1 MQSMLYKTRI
11 PFLIFFSLCS
21 ALMSYAQEGISL
33 RDGRYEVFY
42 TTFNSSFI
50 TPEVAKAY
58 GFVRG
63 ANRALIN
70 VAVIET
76 LSDGKTRNVNADIK
90 ASVNDLIYNQPLK
103 FKRIQEQASIYY
115 IAPFKI
121 NHKIDVYFDL
131 QIRPEN
137 SNKTIDLK
145 FKKRLYHDGK

>member
-70 VAVIET
+70 VAVISFHPLIAAQCRAVFPSLFCMLRSAPAFT
-76 LSDGKTRNVNADIK
+76 NVAVI
-90 ASVNDLIYNQPLK
+90 SLCSL
-103 FKRIQEQASIYY
+103 
-115 IAPFKI
+115 
-121 NHKIDVYFDL
+121 
-131 QIRPEN
+131 
-137 SNKTIDLK
+137 
-145 FKKRLYHDGK
+145 